1 VERPI
6 LTAYPVDSA
15 PAMLRVIAMFV
26 MCDGDAADLE
36 IEPLENLGIF
46 GMLDA
51 NAELF
56 ATVLD
61 TYCDD
66 LIAHAGA
73 SRRVALVDTAWVD
86 AVLEPIQEP
95 ERRRLLTQILLVL
108 ARADGQFGDIE
119 LAVVRRVLGRW
130 DIELDSLAA

>member
-1 VERPI
+1 MKKPI
-6 LTAYPVDSA
+6 MTVYPVDSSR
-15 PAMLRVIAMFV
+15 AMLRVIALFV
-26 MCDGDAADLE
+26 MCDGDVAE
-36 IEPLENLGIF
+36 WEMEPLEKLGIF
-46 GMLDA
+46 SML
-51 NAELF
+51 NADPELF

-73 SRRVALVDTAWVD
+73 SRRVALVDPAWVD
-86 AVLEPIQEP
+86 AVLEPIQDP
-95 ERRRLLTQILLVL
+95 ERRRLLTRILLVL

-119 LAVVRRVLGRW
+119 LAVVQRVLGRW